1 MRDPYEQDH
10 AGLLFVLAVLFL
22 ALTVGAAVDLYMDRP
37 ETLLDVHVAFEVL
50 LLGVS
55 LGAATYLTRGWYR
68 SLAVVRS
75 LEVSVRE
82 GEAERDQ
89 WRDRAH
95 QALGN
100 LAEAIEAQLEE
111 WELTKA
117 ERQTA
122 FLLLKGHSHKRI
134 GRLTGRSHRTVR
146 QHAVAV
152 SRKAGVTGR
161 AELSA
166 FFLGDLPEVV
176 SEAPPEAVG
185 EVVASGAIAG
195 P

>member
-10 AGLLFVLAVLFL
+10 AGLLFVLAVLAL
-22 ALTVGAAVDLYMDRP
+22 SLTVGAAVDLYMDRP
-37 ETLLDVHVAFEVL
+37 ETLLDVHVAFELL

-68 SLAVVRS
+68 SLAAVRS
-75 LEVSVRE
+75 LEMSVRE
-82 GEAERDQ
+82 REAERDQ

-95 QALGN
+95 QALGS
-100 LAEAIEAQLEE
+100 LAEAIDAQLED
-111 WELTKA
+111 WELTGA

-152 SRKAGVTGR
+152 YRKAGVTGR

-166 FFLGDLPEVV
+166 FFLGDLPEVA
-176 SEAPPEAVG
+176 SKAPPEAL
-185 EVVASGAIAG
+185 ARGALCG